1 MSDLR
6 KRPYLACEQGGVFK
20 EWYMEPADCP
30 NCERVLNGSATSTGH
45 ELPPGLGDHQA
56 EGDDRDSML
65 AYTDG
70 LKLRPATLA
79 ESAQLLGDA
88 YWDARLALQLNEPRQ
103 VRMRAI

>member
-1 MSDLR
+1 
-6 KRPYLACEQGGVFK
+6 
-20 EWYMEPADCP
+20 MEPADCP
-30 NCERVLNGSATSTGH
+30 NCERVLNGSATMSGH
-45 ELPPGLGDHQA
+45 ELPPGPGDLTLCLMC
-56 EGDDRDSML
+56 DSML